1 MKDDQHCYLLEKSKI
16 KLQWDTTSHWS
27 ELPSS
32 SKNLQTVNAGEC
44 EQEEEPSYPIGGN
57 VN

>member
-1 MKDDQHCYLLEKSKI
+1 MKDDQHCYLLEKCKI

-27 ELPSS
+27 EWLSL
-32 SKNLQTVNAGEC
+32 KNLQTVNAGEC
-44 EQEEEPSYPIGGN
+44 VEEKEPSYTIDGN